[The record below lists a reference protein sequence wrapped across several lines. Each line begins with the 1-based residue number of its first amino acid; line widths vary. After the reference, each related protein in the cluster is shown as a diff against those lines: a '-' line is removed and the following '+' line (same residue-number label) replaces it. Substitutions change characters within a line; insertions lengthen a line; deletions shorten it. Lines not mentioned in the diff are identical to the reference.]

1 MTGRGNA
8 LRLNWS
14 PVKGSATREAHLH
27 TYRLSVHAQHG
38 EARWRVHEVGQWGN
52 TLAGS
57 VADTTVEAKR
67 AAEQALARLLGWEQ
81 L

>member
-14 PVKGSATREAHLH
+14 PVKGSATWEAHLR

-38 EARWRVHEVGQWGN
+38 QAHWRVHEVGEWDN

-57 VADTTVEAKR
+57 VTDTTAEAKHE
-67 AAEQALARLLGWEQ
+67 AEQAVARLLGWEQ

>member
-1 MTGRGNA
+1 MRESGNG

-14 PVKGSATREAHLH
+14 AKGSGIWEACLH
-27 TYRLSVHAQHG
+27 AYRLSVHDQHG
-38 EARWRVHEVGQWGN
+38 QAHWRVHGAGEWGN

-57 VADTTVEAKR
+57 VTDTTTEAKHE
-67 AAEQALARLLGWEQ
+67 AEQAVARLLGWDR